1 MSKKFVLLLFISF
14 AVLCQ
19 DVESSHAG
27 SSYLN
32 RFRKIIVTSPN
43 GGESWCVDSTYNIT
57 WRSKGWIAFVKIEY
71 STDNDSTWETLT
83 SRTRNDGSFS
93 WRVPD
98 APSDL
103 CLVRVSALYGWV
115 SDVSDEVFSIVPDS
129 SAPDSSYINVVAP
142 SGGDVWYSDTFNYI
156 EWNSYN
162 TSGMLRIEYTIDAY
176 FDSTGG
182 DSLPNWITITDS
194 TEDNGSFEWF
204 TPADIS
210 SDSCMVRITDIDGDP
225 SDLSGIFSIIPHDT
239 VAEPYISITSPNGGE
254 VWYADTFNY
263 IEWNSYG
270 TSGMLKIEYMT
281 GSDSVENW
289 ITITDSAADNG
300 SFDWFTPAGI
310 SSENCMIRITDVDGS
325 PTDVSD
331 DVFSIL
337 PQDTVYI
344 DITSPNGGEVWYADT
359 FNYIEWNS
367 YGTSGLL
374 KIEYTTDAYF
384 DSVGG
389 DSVINWVTIT
399 DSAADNGSFEWFIPF
414 GISSDECMVRITD
427 TDGSPSDVS
436 DDVFSINPMPYYISI
451 TSPNGGEVWYADT
464 FNYIEWNSYGT
475 SGMLKIE
482 YTIGGDSVENWIT
495 ITDSAADNGSFEWF
509 TPAGIY
515 SDECVV
521 RITDIDGSPT
531 DMSNNVFS
539 ILPQDTVYISITSP
553 NGGEVWYADT
563 VNYIEWNSNG
573 TSGMLKLE
581 YTLDAY
587 YGSTEGDSVTDWVTI
602 TDSAE
607 DNGSFEWYTPSGVS
621 SDECM
626 VRITDTDG
634 SPSDMSDDV
643 FSIISLDSVSVSSVE
658 SIELPKVYALN
669 VKGIIPSSK
678 LTVNYALPKKASL
691 KLNVYDISG
700 KKIVEISED
709 KPAGFY
715 SRALDLASSPNGVY
729 FVRIQA
735 NGNEFIATRK
745 TVLMCR

>member
-98 APSDL
+98 TPSDL

-270 TSGMLKIEYMT
+270 TSG
-281 GSDSVENW
+281 
-289 ITITDSAADNG
+289 
-300 SFDWFTPAGI
+300 
-310 SSENCMIRITDVDGS
+310 
-325 PTDVSD
+325 
-331 DVFSIL
+331 
-337 PQDTVYI
+337 
-344 DITSPNGGEVWYADT
+344 
-359 FNYIEWNS
+359 
-367 YGTSGLL
+367 LL

-399 DSAADNGSFEWFIPF
+399 DSAADNGSFEWLIPF

-515 SDECVV
+515 SDECMV
-521 RITDIDGSPT
+521 RITDTDGSPT

-587 YGSTEGDSVTDWVTI
+587 YDSTEGDSVPDWVTI